1 VLGGGTGGIIA
12 ATRLRKLLPP
22 AERIVLV
29 DREPNHLF
37 QPSLLWL
44 LDSVDSALSGQTTPN
59 GYYNL
64 ERMLRGVIRHGG
76 EVSLCGTCIDA
87 RGLTEA
93 GFVDGATRG
102 TMSQLAQWTAE
113 ADKVIVF

>member
-1 VLGGGTGGIIA
+1 MNILIIINDPPYGTEKA
-12 ATRLRKLLPP
+12 YNALRLAMALQKETHDLRLRVFLL
-22 AERIVLV
+22 A
-29 DREPNHLF
+29 
-37 QPSLLWL
+37 
-44 LDSVDSALSGQTTPN
+44 DSIGSALSGQSTPN

-93 GFVDGATRG
+93 NFVDGATHG
-102 TMSQLAQWTAE
+102 TMSQLAQWTAN

>member
-1 VLGGGTGGIIA
+1 MNILIIINDPPYGTEKA
-12 ATRLRKLLPP
+12 YNALRLAMALQKETEELKL
-22 AERIVLV
+22 RV
-29 DREPNHLF
+29 F
-37 QPSLLWL
+37 LLA
-44 LDSVDSALSGQTTPN
+44 DSIGSALSDQTTPN

-64 ERMLRGVIRHGG
+64 ERMLRGVIRHGA

-93 GFVDGATRG
+93 NFVDGATRG

-113 ADKVIVF
+113 ADKVVVF